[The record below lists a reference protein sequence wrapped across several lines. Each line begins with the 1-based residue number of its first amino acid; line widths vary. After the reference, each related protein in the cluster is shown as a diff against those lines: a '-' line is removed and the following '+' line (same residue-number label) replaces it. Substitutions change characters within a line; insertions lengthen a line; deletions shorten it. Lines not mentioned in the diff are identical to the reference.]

1 MSNIKLENMKTKTA
15 MAINQDKLAKQRTEL
30 SVTRTKLAFYNSKM
44 SLNQTHLAYL
54 RTIVTLI
61 GTAAT
66 IYKALPALGVSNL
79 FSTLLAS
86 FLLLFACYFIYKDA
100 SVYPKMKQELE
111 DMERKTNE
119 LNEQIKDEVFEF
131 DLPE

>member
-1 MSNIKLENMKTKTA
+1 MSNTKPENMKTKTA

-111 DMERKTNE
+111 DMEKDTND
-119 LNEQIKDEVFEF
+119 LNEQIRDEIFDFE
-131 DLPE
+131 LSE